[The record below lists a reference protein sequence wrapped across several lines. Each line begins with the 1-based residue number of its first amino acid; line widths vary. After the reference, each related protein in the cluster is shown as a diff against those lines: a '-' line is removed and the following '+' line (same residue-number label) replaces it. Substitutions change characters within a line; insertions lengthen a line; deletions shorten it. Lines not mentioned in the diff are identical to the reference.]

1 MIRMALPISLAL
13 LFPTPGEAAP
23 RDFGI
28 GVSLGSPMGLTML
41 QNLDE
46 TSAVQAALEW
56 NIYNPFVA
64 QADYLFKEGAP
75 FANLASG
82 YGKPWLYYGLGGRY
96 EWGERDISIFGPYF
110 HSEKSRLALRFPVGI
125 QYYLPKAPFDA
136 FFEVA
141 PMVSLWRSTTLDLT
155 MALGLRFNL

>member
-1 MIRMALPISLAL
+1 MTMVLSLPRG
-13 LFPTPGEAAP
+13 GEAAP

-28 GVSLGSPMGLTML
+28 GVTLGSPMGLTVL
-41 QNLDE
+41 QNMDE
-46 TSAVQAALEW
+46 TSAVQAAFEW

-75 FANLASG
+75 FANLSAE

-96 EWGERDISIFGPYF
+96 EWGERNISVTGPYF
-110 HSEKSRLALRFPVGI
+110 HSEKGRLALRFPVGI

-136 FFEVA
+136 FFEAA